1 MVVDTINDKNDP
13 SREMV
18 KKDGANVEKRNEENC
33 TEPEGG
39 ITEQTVRR
47 SLGMRTLCRN
57 NFGNNRM
64 RKESGI
70 MLE

>member
-18 KKDGANVEKRNEENC
+18 KKDGTNVEKRNEENC

-47 SLGMRTLCRN
+47 SQGES
-57 NFGNNRM
+57 RM
-64 RKESGI
+64 PKLIFNLSW
-70 MLE
+70 